1 MRIDAST
8 IVELMQMG
16 INKID
21 ADSKKNIVSYL
32 GQLPN
37 KAELAAL
44 KNELQELMPH
54 GVDVFEAKSV

>member
-16 INKID
+16 IDKINL
-21 ADSKKNIVSYL
+21 DSKKNIVSWL

-37 KAELAAL
+37 KGELVAL
-44 KNELQELMPH
+44 QNELQELMPY
-54 GVDVFEAKSV
+54 GVDVFEAKPV